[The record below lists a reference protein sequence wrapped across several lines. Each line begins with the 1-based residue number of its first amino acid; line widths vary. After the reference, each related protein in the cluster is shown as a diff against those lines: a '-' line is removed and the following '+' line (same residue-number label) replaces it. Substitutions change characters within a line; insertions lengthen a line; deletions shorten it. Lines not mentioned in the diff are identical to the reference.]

1 MSGFNA
7 TASYTFEK
15 LDQVFSYYYYQGDF
29 SGTYAK
35 DTLSLGGIVVQ
46 EQQFALVDH
55 IKKSMLAND
64 YKSSKK
70 YANEMASTQGVL
82 GLGHKSMVQVPSEN
96 ASDLYDPLIYAMTK
110 QSLIP
115 EQVFSFY
122 TNSVLSKG
130 WVDELTLG
138 SVNVDRYTG
147 DVDYAAVPAISM
159 DGNDSTPSEH
169 TLWVVQGTSLG
180 VLDEAMYYNGTS
192 QKKPDKFDT
201 RNCITLSTA
210 RHEVHSHRHRN
221 VAFIHRWIIC
231 STNSFSHH
239 ARHTA

>member
-192 QKKPDKFDT
+192 QKKT
-201 RNCITLSTA
+201 RQ
-210 RHEVHSHRHRN
+210 V
-221 VAFIHRWIIC
+221 
-231 STNSFSHH
+231 
-239 ARHTA
+239 